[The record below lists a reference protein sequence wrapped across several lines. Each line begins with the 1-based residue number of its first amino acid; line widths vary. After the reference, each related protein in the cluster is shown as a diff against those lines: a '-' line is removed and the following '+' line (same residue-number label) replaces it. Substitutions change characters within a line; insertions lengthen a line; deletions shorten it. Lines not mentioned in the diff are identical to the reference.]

1 MQEDPAATARWR
13 EVIAAVLPFAQ
24 RVALGGVRD
33 SPGCGRTLAPVDPP
47 GCVRCG
53 AERRSGRPGCR
64 GSVSNQSR
72 DRMLQR
78 RVRYREREFG
88 RAPPWRTRLA
98 AARRPERELGDD
110 HGELPL
116 E

>member
-1 MQEDPAATARWR
+1 
-13 EVIAAVLPFAQ
+13 
-24 RVALGGVRD
+24 
-33 SPGCGRTLAPVDPP
+33 
-47 GCVRCG
+47 
-53 AERRSGRPGCR
+53 
-64 GSVSNQSR
+64 
-72 DRMLQR
+72 MLQR